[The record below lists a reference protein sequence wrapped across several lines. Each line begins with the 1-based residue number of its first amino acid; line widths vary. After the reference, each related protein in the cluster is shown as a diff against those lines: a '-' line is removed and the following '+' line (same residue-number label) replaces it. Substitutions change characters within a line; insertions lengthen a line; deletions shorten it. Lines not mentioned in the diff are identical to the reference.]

1 MPCSLLIEFLLFNV
15 FSVLDLFLFYVFF
28 ESILIPM
35 FLVIGLLG

>member
-1 MPCSLLIEFLLFNV
+1 MRCSLLIEFLLFNV

-28 ESILIPM
+28 EAILIPM